1 MGNLDINKT
10 QMSDLTNQVSQYE
23 VTPLNVETPQDL
35 EETAYTI
42 KRASEYWGWFNTHP
56 DLQSAFVM
64 KGIWDVGKGYTADP
78 ETMAILDHINGNGKQ
93 SFRDILFSM
102 DIATNLYGEAYAE
115 IIRDKDS
122 GELINLKLLNP
133 ANMRTIY
140 GKRGEIK
147 RYEQFGNIKDKSLT
161 FNTWK
166 PDEILTFSNMGGI
179 CGKMGGIS
187 KIEAMENTLKADME
201 SFDDVRKVMHSQ
213 AIPLILWKLKTDD
226 TATITDFVNKI
237 NRARALGGEN
247 LFIPDDESIV
257 THELVEV
264 NLSQTIFEW
273 RNDIRNK
280 FYRVLGMPQ
289 IVFGSSQSTESGG
302 KVEMMAHENV
312 FEFGQSYIEE
322 QIWQQLYLK
331 INLISPTSILS
342 DLQTDQAKDTGQM
355 GMNQTEMKPGV
366 NE

>member
-1 MGNLDINKT
+1 MGNLNI
-10 QMSDLTNQVSQYE
+10 TNTTLGDNTNSVAQYE
-23 VTPLNVETPQDL
+23 IGALNVETPQNL
-35 EETAYTI
+35 EETEYTI
-42 KRASEYWGWFNTHP
+42 KRAAEYWGWFNTHP

-64 KGIWDVGKGYTADP
+64 KGVWDVGKGYTADA
-78 ETMAILDHINGNGKQ
+78 ETMVILDHINGNGKQ
-93 SFRDILFSM
+93 SFKDILFSM
-102 DIATNLYGEAYAE
+102 DISTNLYGESYAE
-115 IIRDKDS
+115 IIRDEDTD
-122 GELINLKLLNP
+122 ELINLKLLNP
-133 ANMRTIY
+133 ANIKTIY
-140 GKRGEIK
+140 GKRGDII
-147 RYEQFGNIKDKSLT
+147 RYEQFNTNKIKQT
-161 FNTWK
+161 EWK
-166 PDEILTFSNMGGI
+166 PEQILHFSNMGGI

-187 KIEAMENTLKADME
+187 KIEALENTLKADME

-226 TATITDFVNKI
+226 VTTINAFVNKI
-237 NRARALGGEN
+237 NTARKLGGEN
-247 LFIPDDESIV
+247 VFIPDDDNIV
-257 THELVEV
+257 THELVEI
-264 NLSQTIFEW
+264 NLSQAIFEW

-342 DLQTDQAKDTGQM
+342 DLQTDQSKDSGQM

-366 NE
+366 GE

>member
-1 MGNLDINKT
+1 MGNLNINNAVLGDNK
-10 QMSDLTNQVSQYE
+10 NQVAQYE
-23 VTPLNVETPQDL
+23 ISALNVETPQDL
-35 EETAYTI
+35 EETEYTI
-42 KRASEYWGWFNTHP
+42 KRANEYWSWFNVHP

-64 KGIWDVGKGYTADP
+64 KGIWDTGKGYTADA
-78 ETMAILDHINGNGKQ
+78 ETMVILDHINGNGKQ
-93 SFRDILFSM
+93 TFKDILFSM
-102 DIATNLYGEAYAE
+102 DISTNLFGESYAE
-115 IIRDKDS
+115 IIRDEDT

-133 ANMRTIY
+133 ANIKTIY
-140 GKRGEIK
+140 GKRGDII
-147 RYEQFGNIKDKSLT
+147 RYEQFNAHAKNT
-161 FNTWK
+161 VTTWK
-166 PDEILTFSNMGGI
+166 PEDIFVLSNMGGI

-226 TATITDFVNKI
+226 PTTIGNFVNKI
-237 NRARALGGEN
+237 NTARKLGGEN
-247 LFIPDDESIV
+247 VFIPDDDNIV

-264 NLSQTIFEW
+264 NLSSAIFEW

-322 QIWQQLYLK
+322 QVWNQLYLK

-342 DLQTDQAKDTGQM
+342 DLQTDQAKDSGQM

-366 NE
+366 GE